1 MASKKTK
8 KKKLMRS
15 NAVRVKFLVPS
26 IYTFDMYM
34 PPKVQNT
41 STLVVVN
48 YVIGHLTHWAA
59 C

>member
-1 MASKKTK
+1 
-8 KKKLMRS
+8 MRS